1 MSGHFPALLPMMP
14 GPLLFSGIY
23 WFVGKNPNNATTTIL
38 WMINPIHNLD
48 INEIK
53 ILLDNGKRMVRYVC
67 F

>member
-1 MSGHFPALLPMMP
+1 MMP